1 MSLVAYAD
9 SDCDSDDDNGEEIKP
24 SPTVVKAVTN
34 TVDSKPFLTLP
45 EPKSIENVKTIDD
58 YDSVDEEKPVVRKKP
73 LVNSIQEK
81 KEIPLFPTLPKPKT
95 GGKVKIIIPS
105 LNEFYDEDDDYQP
118 KCKIIKP
125 SNSGCGL
132 FSMLPDPKN
141 KKTSKASTTI
151 SMVPRATMRTIRN
164 NKETLKPKTLEIK
177 CFETKP
183 IEVENEADDDDDQD
197 DGDFLGLNK
206 INEVLDVEP
215 IAGFDL
221 PEIQTNTTIIED
233 DDRVY
238 GPVYCSE
245 PSESDLYE
253 EDETKLILDSNA
265 LKQLSDPGKT
275 QIKQVEVIN
284 VDMRQVMD
292 ESQQWLQKNMTE
304 EYAES
309 KNVSSDINISGQS
322 KRKHQ
327 ITYLAQQ
334 AKANELKLKNM
345 WAENRMTRK
354 QTQAKYGF

>member
-24 SPTVVKAVTN
+24 SLNVEKVVTN
-34 TVDSKPFLTLP
+34 KIGSKPFLSLP
-45 EPKSIENVKTIDD
+45 EPKSFENVKTIDD
-58 YDSVDEEKPVVRKKP
+58 YDSVVKEKPVVHTK
-73 LVNSIQEK
+73 LMVNSFQEK

-95 GGKVKIIIPS
+95 GGKVKIMVSS

-118 KCKIIKP
+118 KCKIMKP

-151 SMVPRATMRTIRN
+151 SMVPRATMRTIKN
-164 NKETLKPKTLEIK
+164 NQETLKPKTTEIK

-183 IEVENEADDDDDQD
+183 IEVEDGADDDDDQE

-206 INEVLDVEP
+206 INEVLDVAP

-284 VDMRQVMD
+284 VDMRQVLE

>member
-1 MSLVAYAD
+1 MSLVAYGD
-9 SDCDSDDDNGEEIKP
+9 SDCDSDEDNGEVIVP
-24 SPTVVKAVTN
+24 SSNAVKVATK
-34 TVDSKPFLTLP
+34 TIGSKPFLSLP
-45 EPKSIENVKTIDD
+45 EPKSIENTKTLDD
-58 YDSVDEEKPVVRKKP
+58 YDSVDKEKPVVQAKLP
-73 LVNSIQEK
+73 TVNSIQEK

-151 SMVPRATMRTIRN
+151 SMVPRATMRN
-164 NKETLKPKTLEIK
+164 VKNVKENPKPTTLEIK
-177 CFETKP
+177 CFDTKP
-183 IEVENEADDDDDQD
+183 IEVEDEADDDDQE

-221 PEIQTNTTIIED
+221 PEIQTNKTIIEE
-233 DDRVY
+233 DRVY

-245 PSESDLYE
+245 PNKSDLYE
-253 EDETKLILDSNA
+253 EDETKLVLDSNA
-265 LKQLSDPGKT
+265 LKQLSDPSKT
-275 QIKQVEVIN
+275 QIKQVDVIN
-284 VDMRQVMD
+284 VDMRQVME
-292 ESQQWLQKNMTE
+292 ESQQWLQKNITE

-309 KNVSSDINISGQS
+309 KNISSDINISGQS

>member
-9 SDCDSDDDNGEEIKP
+9 SDCDSDDDCGEVIKP
-24 SPTVVKAVTN
+24 LPNLVKEVTK
-34 TVDSKPFLTLP
+34 TIDSKPFLTLP
-45 EPKSIENVKTIDD
+45 KPRSIENVKTIDD
-58 YDSVDEEKPVVRKKP
+58 YDSVDDEKPTIQTKQP
-73 LVNSIQEK
+73 MVNSIHEK

-105 LNEFYDEDDDYQP
+105 LNEFYDEDDNYQP

-151 SMVPRATMRTIRN
+151 SMVPRATMRNIRN
-164 NKETLKPKTLEIK
+164 EEIPKPKTSEIK
-177 CFETKP
+177 LFDSKP
-183 IEVENEADDDDDQD
+183 IEVEDEADDDQE

-206 INEVLDVEP
+206 INEVLDVAP

-221 PEIQTNTTIIED
+221 PEIQTNIPIIE

-245 PSESDLYE
+245 PNKSDLYE

-265 LKQLSDPGKT
+265 LKQLSDPSKT

-284 VDMRQVMD
+284 VNMRQVLE

-309 KNVSSDINISGQS
+309 KNVSSDINVSGQS

>member
-1 MSLVAYAD
+1 MSLVAYGD
-9 SDCDSDDDNGEEIKP
+9 SDCDSDEDNGEVIVP
-24 SPTVVKAVTN
+24 SPNVVKVATKPIV
-34 TVDSKPFLTLP
+34 SKPFLTLP
-45 EPKSIENVKTIDD
+45 EPKSIENTKIIDD
-58 YDSVDEEKPVVRKKP
+58 YDSVDKEKPAVQAKLP
-73 LVNSIQEK
+73 TVNSIQEK

-151 SMVPRATMRTIRN
+151 SMVPRATMRN
-164 NKETLKPKTLEIK
+164 VKNVKENPQLKTLEIK
-177 CFETKP
+177 CFDTKP
-183 IEVENEADDDDDQD
+183 IEVEDEADDDDQE

-221 PEIQTNTTIIED
+221 PEIQTNTTKIEE
-233 DDRVY
+233 DRVY

-245 PSESDLYE
+245 PNKSDLYE

-265 LKQLSDPGKT
+265 LKQLSDPSKT
-275 QIKQVEVIN
+275 QIKQVDVIN
-284 VDMRQVMD
+284 VDMRQVME
-292 ESQQWLQKNMTE
+292 ESQQWLQKNITE

-309 KNVSSDINISGQS
+309 KNISSDINISGQS